1 LKRVLLVQPSLNPP
15 GGGNAVAAWMVQAL
29 RECCEVSVLAWS
41 PPRLDPINDFYGTSL
56 SATDFE
62 LHLVPLAVR
71 RAVDR
76 VPAPLA
82 LLKAAILRRALN
94 SLRRVR
100 HFDVLIGANNEF
112 DFGCRGIQ
120 YVHYPNAVLP
130 RPKVDY
136 RWYHRLPGCTAAY
149 RDFTRRLAG
158 DSIERMRGN
167 ATLANSVYIQQAIGR
182 THAIDAQVLYP
193 PVPGRFACVPWAEKK
208 NGFVCAGRFAPEK
221 ELGKIIGLVSAVRAR
236 GHKVVLHM
244 IGDDDGS
251 AYAKRILAVARKNES
266 WIQIHRD
273 VSRDELSKLMTQHRY
288 GIHGMVGE
296 HFGIGV
302 AEMQRAGC
310 IVFAPERGG
319 PAEIVGDS
327 RVLYASA
334 EDAIEKIDRVLGDSE
349 LQADLCAGVA
359 ARRDLFTEE
368 RFAAGIRRVVLEFES
383 NEAPPASA
391 IAWSA
396 TSGERNGELPE
407 TGVARP

>member
-1 LKRVLLVQPSLNPP
+1 
-15 GGGNAVAAWMVQAL
+15 
-29 RECCEVSVLAWS
+29 
-41 PPRLDPINDFYGTSL
+41 
-56 SATDFE
+56 
-62 LHLVPLAVR
+62 
-71 RAVDR
+71 
-76 VPAPLA
+76 
-82 LLKAAILRRALN
+82 
-94 SLRRVR
+94 
-100 HFDVLIGANNEF
+100 
-112 DFGCRGIQ
+112 
-120 YVHYPNAVLP
+120 
-130 RPKVDY
+130 
-136 RWYHRLPGCTAAY
+136 
-149 RDFTRRLAG
+149 
-158 DSIERMRGN
+158 
-167 ATLANSVYIQQAIGR
+167 
-182 THAIDAQVLYP
+182 
-193 PVPGRFACVPWAEKK
+193 
-208 NGFVCAGRFAPEK
+208 
-221 ELGKIIGLVSAVRAR
+221 
-236 GHKVVLHM
+236 
-244 IGDDDGS
+244 
-251 AYAKRILAVARKNES
+251 
-266 WIQIHRD
+266 
-273 VSRDELSKLMTQHRY
+273 MTQHRY